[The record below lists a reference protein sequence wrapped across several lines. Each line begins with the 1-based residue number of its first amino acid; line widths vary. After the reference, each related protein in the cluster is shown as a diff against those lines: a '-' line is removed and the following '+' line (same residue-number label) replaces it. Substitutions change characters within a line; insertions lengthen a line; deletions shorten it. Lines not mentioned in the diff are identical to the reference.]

1 VPGRLVFCSQATL
14 PGPVDAWPAS
24 AHGVADFLSRL
35 GAVVMTRDRFKQSF
49 CPRRHLAAS
58 AETAAAQSRSAPRAG
73 HGGIAL
79 ILMTLV
85 IFVSMDTL
93 VKYLITHNSA
103 PQIIWLRF
111 LTNFLMAA
119 AIVLGVP
126 RLRGY
131 VRTKAL
137 GVQLVRSLLL
147 VATTSCFFFG
157 LRYLKLADLVILN
170 QAAPLMVVALSVL
183 FLGEKVGPRR
193 WLGVAFGF
201 AGVLIILK
209 PGFGFEWASLFG
221 IGSATIYSV
230 YQIMTRALS
239 TRDHTMTTFFY
250 TAIVGAV
257 LGAPFAIY
265 FWEWP
270 SPLHFALM
278 CLPGFIGGVG
288 HLLLVMA
295 FARSEASLLAPY
307 FYSAIVLA
315 VVTGWIFFGEI
326 PDTFSFVGA
335 ALIAAAGLYV
345 WHRERVAGK
354 RRGQIPA

>member
-1 VPGRLVFCSQATL
+1 
-14 PGPVDAWPAS
+14 
-24 AHGVADFLSRL
+24 
-35 GAVVMTRDRFKQSF
+35 MTRDRFKQSL
-49 CPRRHLAAS
+49 CPRRSVAATVDIAPTPARAAS
-58 AETAAAQSRSAPRAG
+58 RAG
-73 HGGIAL
+73 HGGIAF

-93 VKYLITHNSA
+93 VKYLVKHNPA
-103 PQIIWLRF
+103 PQIIWLRCLF
-111 LTNFLMAA
+111 NFLMAA
-119 AIVLGVP
+119 VIVLSVP
-126 RLRGY
+126 RLRVY
-131 VRTKAL
+131 ARTNAL
-137 GVQLVRSLLL
+137 GVQLARSLLL
-147 VATTSCFFFG
+147 LCTTSCFFFG

-170 QAAPLMVVALSVL
+170 QAAPLMVVALSVF

-193 WLGVAFGF
+193 WIGVAFGF
-201 AGVLIILK
+201 AGVVIILK

-221 IGSATIYSV
+221 IGSASIYAV

-250 TAIVGAV
+250 TAIVGTV

-270 SPLHFALM
+270 SPFHFFLM

-315 VVTGWIFFGEI
+315 VIMGWIFFGEI
-326 PDTFSFVGA
+326 PDAFSFLGA
-335 ALIAAAGLYV
+335 ALIAASGLYV
-345 WHRERVAGK
+345 WHRERVVAK